1 MNKIKFIDLFAGLG
15 GTRLGF
21 EQACNELKI
30 KHECVF
36 TSEIKPYAI
45 DIYKHNFNNEDVH
58 GDITKIDEESIPDFD
73 FLLGGFPCQAFSNA
87 GKRKGFNDIRG
98 TLFFDIVRILK
109 EKNPTGF
116 ILENVEGLVNHDKK
130 SKTDVIGNTL
140 EIILKTLNELNY
152 NVSWKV
158 LDSKLFGVPQSRKRI
173 YIVGNKISKITL
185 NFFKTKIKVFGDIQE
200 TNLQPLKTDFT
211 KKLLKL
217 FSVDNLKG
225 KAIKDKRGGANNIH
239 SWDLELKGKLTK
251 SQKKILN
258 TLLKE
263 RRKKQWAESKG
274 IVWMDGMPLTLNE
287 IYSFYADYDKDNLK
301 EMLDDMVD
309 KKYLRLEHPK
319 DLIKL
324 NDGSTKREY
333 KYSAAKGYNLVTGK
347 LSFELNKILGSDCI
361 TPTIVA
367 TEASRIG
374 VIDNDYIRRL
384 SIRECFRLFGFPD
397 DYESNIKNNKLYD
410 LIGNTV
416 VIPVVKNVS
425 VKVLNGIF

>member
-36 TSEIKPYAI
+36 TSEIKPHAI
-45 DIYKHNFNNEDVH
+45 DIYKHNFDNENVH

-109 EKNPTGF
+109 EKKPTGF
-116 ILENVEGLVNHDKK
+116 ILENVEGLVSHDKK
-130 SKTDVIGNTL
+130 NKTDVVGNTL
-140 EIILKTLNELNY
+140 EIILKTLNKLNY
-152 NVSWKV
+152 KVSWKV
-158 LDSKLFGVPQSRKRI
+158 LDSKLFGVPQSRKRV
-173 YIVGNKISKITL
+173 YIVGNKINKIPLTS
-185 NFFKTKIKVFGDIQE
+185 FKTKIKVFGDIQE
-200 TNLQPLKTDFT
+200 INLQPLKTDFT

-217 FSVDNLKG
+217 FSVEELKG

-239 SWDLELKGKLTK
+239 SWDLELKGELTK
-251 SQKKILN
+251 AQKKILN

-263 RRKKQWAESKG
+263 RRRKQWAESKG

-287 IYSFYADYDKDNLK
+287 IYSFYKNHDKGKLK

-309 KKYLRLEHPK
+309 KKYLRFERPK
-319 DLIKL
+319 DLIRL
-324 NDGSTKREY
+324 DDGSTKREY
-333 KYSAAKGYNLVTGK
+333 KSSAAKGYNLVAGK

-367 TEASRIG
+367 TETNRIG
-374 VIDNDYIRRL
+374 VIDNNYIRRL
-384 SIRECFRLFGFPD
+384 STRECLRLFGFPD
-397 DYESNIKNNKLYD
+397 SYTSNIESNKLYD

-416 VIPVVKNVS
+416 VVPVVKNVS
-425 VKVLNGIF
+425 IKVLDGIF